1 MSYIEQII
9 IKNKFKKEPKI
20 SSIFVSP
27 SPTSPSPTVV
37 SRLLWL
43 SNLFTGRS
51 HPCSAATAAKN
62 PPTFPQRQHVPYHD
76 VKIKRQLIHMTFVIV
91 PSQVP
96 HVYMYRKN
104 QVPHVHDEVTP
115 PPTADSP
122 PLPRPVCRCSP
133 AGSFEAPPLLTLTVA
148 CPPIFVVN
156 PLSFFSSV
164 PPPE

>member
-1 MSYIEQII
+1 MCTGTLIVKFVDWAFSPMLCRHCCKKFPNISATTTRPIPRR
-9 IKNKFKKEPKI
+9 KNQKAVDPHDI
-20 SSIFVSP
+20 RNR
-27 SPTSPSPTVV
+27 TY
-37 SRLLWL
+37 LL
-43 SNLFTGRS
+43 R
-51 HPCSAATAAKN
+51 
-62 PPTFPQRQHVPYHD
+62 YH
-76 VKIKRQLIHMTFVIV
+76 
-91 PSQVP
+91 
-96 HVYMYRKN
+96 MYRKN